1 MTMFE
6 KTKTKED
13 TPLGKTNR
21 IVQGTSIKGD
31 IETKDDFRL
40 DGILIGNYTST
51 GKLVIGSTG
60 EVQGNIKCKN
70 VDIEGKYSGK
80 LEVEELLT
88 IKSSAQIKG
97 DVIVGKLS
105 VEPGA
110 IFEATCVMKST
121 QLKSINNS
129 TNTKPEKTA

>member
-1 MTMFE
+1 MFE
-6 KTKTKED
+6 KTKTKEVQ
-13 TPLGKTNR
+13 PLGKTNR
-21 IVQGTSIKGD
+21 IVQGTNIKGD
-31 IETKDDFRL
+31 IETKEDFRL

-80 LEVEELLT
+80 LEVDELLT
-88 IKSSAQIKG
+88 VKSSAQIKG

-105 VEPGA
+105 IEPGA
-110 IFEATCVMKST
+110 IFEATCAMKSSQQKAMNPT
-121 QLKSINNS
+121 PA
-129 TNTKPEKTA
+129 KPEKTV